1 MQFLGDFL
9 DGLQMA
15 AVYLNEI
22 GDLEGLREM
31 QIELERLIAE
41 DPILKA
47 GAEALLEALPLAA

>member
-9 DGLQMA
+9 DELHMA

-31 QIELERLIAE
+31 QIELEWLIAE
-41 DPILKA
+41 DPILVDTEKVSKKSA
-47 GAEALLEALPLAA
+47 SLV